1 MQSEIFQAFICYKC
15 DDYGSQLMKTP
26 NSKLEYFMKSIKK
39 KDFEYRNVGP
49 LKRIIM
55 HMYSVLG
62 LGLLHELQPQSD
74 ATSNIFKSFEFHL
87 NSIL

>member
-39 KDFEYRNVGP
+39 K
-49 LKRIIM
+49 RI
-55 HMYSVLG
+55 
-62 LGLLHELQPQSD
+62 
-74 ATSNIFKSFEFHL
+74 L
-87 NSIL
+87 NTEMLAL